1 MASHR
6 FRGFALCLLIG
17 TLAAPV
23 ECSFAQAERL
33 PDAREAV
40 ERHVAAIGGRAALEA
55 VRTTHLWISL
65 SAFGLSGRTEV
76 WLESPAR
83 RATVVSL
90 GPFTLRDG
98 CDGARAWRT
107 DPTGHVV
114 ALDGRDLEDAKAGTW
129 FENDRWLAADYG
141 GGQVTVAGTEQDSIG
156 SYLVLEVAP
165 PAGRARRVYLERS
178 TWLIDRHVSK
188 HDQAT
193 VTVQLSDYREV
204 MGRRIAFRSVQ
215 KIAGMPA
222 NDATVSVDSV
232 RFNEPVP
239 AGRFA
244 PPGERASALR
254 YLVKPGIARLPF
266 EYSARHVWLK
276 ASVNGGPPADFLYDT
291 GASLS
296 VLDSAYAAAIGIA
309 TEGRIQGEGAG
320 ASGTGSFARVGALR
334 VSGPDGDGV
343 EIEDLKVAVLDLNT
357 ILAPYFWRETAGVIG
372 FDFIVRFVN
381 EIDYDART
389 LVLHDPGAF
398 QYRGGGAALPMT
410 LAGHAPIVKLTLDGE
425 FDGEFRID
433 VGSGSTV
440 DLHGPFV
447 RRNGLDRELAPGVEI
462 VSGGFGGT
470 FQSRV
475 TRAKSLAVGPYSWK
489 RPLVSLSGAATG
501 ALASEDYAG
510 NVGNQLLERFKCT
523 LDYERRTLYLEPG
536 AQFEKAD
543 SFSRSGVQLAK
554 IGAALL
560 AAQVVPG
567 SPAAKAGIRPGD
579 EVVAIAGRPAGEYTV
594 DGAAELLDRGE
605 PGRKVKLEIARDGK
619 RKKVT
624 VKLREFL

>member
-6 FRGFALCLLIG
+6 FRGFALVLLIG

-23 ECSFAQAERL
+23 ECAFAQGERL

-40 ERHVAAIGGRAALEA
+40 ERHIAAIGGQAAREA
-55 VRTTHLWISL
+55 VRTTHLWLSL
-65 SAFGLSGRTEV
+65 SAFGLTGRTEV

-83 RATVVSL
+83 KATEVSL

-107 DPTGHVV
+107 DPTGQVV
-114 ALDGRDLEDAKAGTW
+114 ALDGLDLEDAQAGTW
-129 FENDRWLAADYG
+129 FENDRWLAPDYG

-165 PAGRARRVYLERS
+165 PVGRSRRVYLDRG
-178 TWLIDRHVSK
+178 TWLIDHYVSK
-188 HDQAT
+188 HDQTT
-193 VTVQLSDYREV
+193 VTMQLSDYREV

-215 KIAGMPA
+215 RMAGMPA

-232 RFNEPVP
+232 RFNEPFP
-239 AGRFA
+239 SGRFA

-254 YLVKPGIARLPF
+254 YLVNPGIARLPF
-266 EYSARHVWLK
+266 EYSARHVWLR

-320 ASGTGSFARVGALR
+320 ASGTGSFARVGTLR
-334 VSGPDGDGV
+334 VSGSDGDGV

-357 ILAPYFWRETAGVIG
+357 ILAPYFWRRTAGVIG

-381 EIDYDART
+381 EIDYDSRT
-389 LVLHDPGAF
+389 LVLHDPGTF
-398 QYRGGGAALPMT
+398 QYRGGGAAIPMT
-410 LAGHAPIVKLTLDGE
+410 LAGHAPVVKFTLDGE
-425 FDGEFRID
+425 FEGEFRID

-501 ALASEDYAG
+501 AFASEDYAG
-510 NVGNQLLERFKCT
+510 NAGNQLLERFKCT

-536 AQFEKAD
+536 AKFEKAD

-554 IGAALL
+554 IGAAFL

-594 DGAAELLDRGE
+594 DGAAELLDRGK

-619 RKKVT
+619 RKNVT
-624 VKLREFL
+624 IKLRDFL